1 MCEECWDAQKDVL
14 SRVLDNLKIIK
25 NFQPHTTKVGKY
37 LKEFVVHHALYD
49 SIILLAVNIYQLFQ
63 VTSTDSSN
71 ARTANAALQF
81 MLSSLY
87 FSFAIFNNVH
97 HGHHQIQYTH
107 GDTEE
112 SSGTKLRKKI
122 VDIGELFLLDM
133 IFYARLML
141 TLFSFIEEHIQD
153 DTSFLTLLNF
163 SLTIKSKILYAY
175 ITPAVVIGEKAW
187 SELIKGEK
195 KMFQLSSF
203 ITVYGQKVI
212 QVLLILMIG
221 ARYHTEYSNGYNREY
236 KADVN
241 QTFHYNFSPSG
252 QLWYTMITGYLAPIL
267 GLIIFVILLLHIHNI
282 DKNEKFDFDTRI
294 GKLLFLLLVCPI
306 YVISSVLYGTIL
318 MAFGLC
324 TVINGAGGSW
334 IALYVLTT
342 LIAPVIHLLAPIAWV
357 LLKPGEKESTDQ
369 GTTREEEEEARDDQ
383 GILLEEVAI
392 DD

>member
-1 MCEECWDAQKDVL
+1 MCEDTKECWDAHKDIFSTVL
-14 SRVLDNLKIIK
+14 NNLKIIK

-37 LKEFVVHHALYD
+37 LKEFVAHHSLYD
-49 SIILLAVNIYQLFQ
+49 SIILLAINIYQLFQ

-71 ARTANAALQF
+71 ARTVNAALQF

-153 DTSFLTLLNF
+153 DTSFVTWLNF
-163 SLTIKSKILYAY
+163 SLTIKSKILYAF

-187 SELIKGEK
+187 SKLIKGEK

-221 ARYHTEYSNGYNREY
+221 ARYHTEYSNGYNRESE
-236 KADVN
+236 AHVN
-241 QTFHYNFSPSG
+241 QTFHYNFWPSG

-267 GLIIFVILLLHIHNI
+267 GLIIFVILLLHIHPN
-282 DKNEKFDFDTRI
+282 DEEEKIESRI
-294 GKLLFLLLVCPI
+294 GKLILLLLFSPI
-306 YVISSVLYGTIL
+306 YVIPSVLYGMML

-342 LIAPVIHLLAPIAWV
+342 LIAPVIHLLAPTVWV
-357 LLKPGEKESTDQ
+357 LLKPTEESTDQ
-369 GTTREEEEEARDDQ
+369 GATREEEEARDDQ
-383 GILLEEVAI
+383 NILLEEVAI